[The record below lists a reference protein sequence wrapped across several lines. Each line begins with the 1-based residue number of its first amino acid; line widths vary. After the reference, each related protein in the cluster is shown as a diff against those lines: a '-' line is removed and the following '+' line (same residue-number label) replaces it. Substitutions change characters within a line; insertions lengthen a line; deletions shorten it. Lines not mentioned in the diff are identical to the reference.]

1 MRTLTLF
8 SLVWVFLFAAPVVA
22 KVSSMPIGELVTGG
36 EEIVIATIT
45 DVSSK
50 SAPDTK
56 PIYAGAVVQRTL
68 KGSLAGAFRLWA
80 YPTWACDI
88 SEAVK
93 GETVLLFLRRGADGY
108 FTIQYAGR
116 GRMPLRVVDGRT
128 YVTLWDDVVLP
139 NTVPTIA
146 GPDPKYG
153 FIVSVELAYIE
164 ALIIQPK
171 KAQQA
176 AAGDAQIARRGT

>member
-1 MRTLTLF
+1 MRTLTPCILL
-8 SLVWVFLFAAPVVA
+8 SVFIFAAPAIA
-22 KVSSMPIGELVTGG
+22 KVSSMPIEELVTGS
-36 EEIVIATIT
+36 EEIVIATVT

-50 SAPDTK
+50 PAPHMK
-56 PIYAGAVVQRTL
+56 PIYASAVVQRTL
-68 KGSLAGAFRLWA
+68 KGSLAGAFRLRA
-80 YPTWACDI
+80 YPTWSCDI

-93 GETVLLFLRRGADGY
+93 GETVLLFLRRSDDGY

-139 NTVPTIA
+139 KAVPTIA
-146 GPDPKYG
+146 GPDPKYA

-164 ALIIQPK
+164 SLITQPK
-171 KAQQA
+171 ILGQ
-176 AAGDAQIARRGT
+176 

>member
-8 SLVWVFLFAAPVVA
+8 SLLSVFLFAAPAIA
-22 KVSSMPIGELVTGG
+22 KVSSMPIAELVAGS
-36 EEIVIATIT
+36 EEIVIATVT
-45 DVSSK
+45 DVSAK
-50 SAPDTK
+50 PAPDMK
-56 PIYAGAVVQRTL
+56 PSYASAVVQRTL

-80 YPTWACDI
+80 YPTWTCDI

-93 GETVLLFLRRGADGY
+93 GETVLLFLKRGGDGY
-108 FTIQYAGR
+108 FTIQFAGR

-128 YVTLWDDVVLP
+128 YVTLWDDIVLP
-139 NTVPTIA
+139 KAAPTIA

-164 ALIIQPK
+164 SLVTQPK
-171 KAQQA
+171 KAQRA
-176 AAGDAQIARRGT
+176 AAGDARNART